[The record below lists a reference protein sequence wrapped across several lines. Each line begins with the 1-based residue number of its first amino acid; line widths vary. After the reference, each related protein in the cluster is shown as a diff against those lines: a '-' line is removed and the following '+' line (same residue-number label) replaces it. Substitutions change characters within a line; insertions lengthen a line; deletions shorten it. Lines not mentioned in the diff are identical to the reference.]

1 MGYQYYHYDPSSGA
15 AVSFAAVF
23 GLTTV
28 IHIWQMIRTRTWYL
42 TPFVIGGIFEAIGYL
57 CRFISATETPNWT
70 MKPYVGQSL
79 LLLLAPALF
88 AASVY
93 MILGRIIR
101 MLNAGSISLIRPSWL
116 TKIFVTGDVLSFLV
130 QSGGGGMLAKAN
142 SQDSVKLG
150 ENMII
155 GGLFIQIIFF
165 GFFIVV
171 AIVFHRRMLSTPMHH
186 MVVTEVPWN
195 QYMKILYTVSILI
208 MIRSIY
214 RVAEYVQGSS
224 GYLQSKEAFIY
235 VFDAALMFACCIIL
249 NWWHPS
255 KIVSSRKKVENSGD
269 HEMLN
274 NTHYDNTHNP
284 ESQAINT
291 SRGKESRHDDTP
303 DTRSV
308 QSPISNQ
315 FGPTSEKHE
324 GEEPS
329 TTTEQVH
336 NDPSKSPE
344 EKRKNVEQAGRRPMG
359 PEDEK

>member
-1 MGYQYYHYDPSSGA
+1 MGYQYYHYDPSAGA
-15 AVSFAAVF
+15 AISFAAVF

-57 CRFISATETPNWT
+57 CRYISATETPNWT
-70 MKPYVGQSL
+70 MKPYIGQSL

-130 QSGGGGMLAKAN
+130 QSGGGGMLAQAKT
-142 SQDSVKLG
+142 QDSVKMG

-171 AIVFHRRMLSTPMHH
+171 SIVFHRRMLSTPMHH

-195 QYMKILYTVSILI
+195 RYMKVLYTVSVLV

-235 VFDAALMFACCIIL
+235 VFDAALMFTCCIIL

-255 KIVSSRKKVENSGD
+255 KIVSARKKVENGGD
-269 HEMLN
+269 LEMLN
-274 NTHYDNTHNP
+274 NTHYDNT
-284 ESQAINT
+284 QY
-291 SRGKESRHDDTP
+291 
-303 DTRSV
+303 
-308 QSPISNQ
+308 
-315 FGPTSEKHE
+315 
-324 GEEPS
+324 
-329 TTTEQVH
+329 
-336 NDPSKSPE
+336 
-344 EKRKNVEQAGRRPMG
+344 GRY
-359 PEDEK
+359 